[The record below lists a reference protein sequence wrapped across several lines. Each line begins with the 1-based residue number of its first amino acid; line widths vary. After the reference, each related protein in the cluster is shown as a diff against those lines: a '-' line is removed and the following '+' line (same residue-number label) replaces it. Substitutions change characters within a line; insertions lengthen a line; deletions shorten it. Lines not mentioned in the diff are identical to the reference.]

1 MYIHDKKRP
10 LMINLNPNNIFV
22 TRYTGS
28 YRFETS
34 DAATDENF
42 IIKDAFLLESAS
54 TAQRLE
60 TFKFQCIYIGRY
72 LRTSRLI
79 S

>member
-34 DAATDENF
+34 DAAPDENF
-42 IIKDAFLLESAS
+42 IKKMHF
-54 TAQRLE
+54 
-60 TFKFQCIYIGRY
+60 C
-72 LRTSRLI
+72 
-79 S
+79 